1 MDLNDLFVSYKQVEP
16 VSFTPSKPNLP
27 NPIYVNLNRAKQT
40 VATHNNSN
48 DHEILDD
55 DMSTWRVDPV
65 NKKKTTEKSENKT
78 KNGTKLKSKTESKT
92 ESKTLQE
99 YRTNP
104 GYKEFK
110 TELDKFITN
119 NPKYSD
125 IKDDLDYLAA
135 LESRYIKGVEN
146 YQGSKALGWF
156 QFMDNTRA
164 PYNKQSRQEFAND
177 AQSQLLTAA
186 KYYRHLQNQIKNR
199 GGDPTDFVTMY
210 GAWWRPSSAY
220 KYITNP
226 NYNYTSDYNEYF
238 LTIRNRAAKLFE

>member
-27 NPIYVNLNRAKQT
+27 NSIYVNLNRAKQT

-48 DHEILDD
+48 DPEILDD

-65 NKKKTTEKSENKT
+65 NKK
-78 KNGTKLKSKTESKT
+78 TESKT
-92 ESKTLQE
+92 ASKTLQE

-104 GYKEFK
+104 EYKEFK

-119 NPKYSD
+119 NPEYAD
-125 IKDDLDYLAA
+125 IKNDLDYLAA

-186 KYYRHLQNQIKNR
+186 KYYRYLQNQIKNK

-210 GAWWRPSSAY
+210 GAWWRPKSAY
-220 KYITNP
+220 NYITNP
-226 NYNYTSDYNEYF
+226 NYNYTSDYNEDF
-238 LTIRNRAAKLFE
+238 LTIRNRAVKLFE

>member
-16 VSFTPSKPNLP
+16 VSFTPTKPNLP

-48 DHEILDD
+48 ESEILED
-55 DMSTWRVDPV
+55 DMSIWKVTPL
-65 NKKKTTEKSENKT
+65 NNKKTTNTKSENKLEN
-78 KNGTKLKSKTESKT
+78 KIESKI
-92 ESKTLQE
+92 LQE

-119 NPKYSD
+119 NPEYSD
-125 IKDDLDYLAA
+125 IKNDLDYLAA
-135 LESRYIKGVEN
+135 LESRYIKDVEN

-156 QFMDNTRA
+156 QFMDNTRF

-186 KYYRHLQNQIKNR
+186 KYYRHLQNQIKNK

-226 NYNYTSDYNEYF
+226 NYNYTSKYDEDF